1 MLQRSRNALAR
12 WPDQQRG
19 EEFYGMGGWK
29 DERTREEEE
38 RNGRAS
44 ILTSVSASKDDLL
57 YETSL
62 GWKGGGWH
70 NFSSMGG
77 GGGGSVARSPA
88 RRLIPT
94 LPPEPFVCFR
104 ISKRVRPSSARVF
117 PPASRQPLNFIFF
130 RSPAPDAHDRSLTCL
145 LGRESKT
152 KARLPSRSLPFLP
165 PYAGY
170 LPILWS
176 HYSER

>member
-1 MLQRSRNALAR
+1 MLQRSRNTLPLSHAGQTNSAVKS
-12 WPDQQRG
+12 
-19 EEFYGMGGWK
+19 FTGWE
-29 DERTREEEE
+29 DGRTNEHERR
-38 RNGRAS
+38 RNGTDELQFSRLLAPRRTTCFTRRA
-44 ILTSVSASKDDLL
+44 LDGRA
-57 YETSL
+57 E
-62 GWKGGGWH
+62 GGWH

-77 GGGGSVARSPA
+77 GGPPARSSA
-88 RRLIPT
+88 HSDSSSRTVRLFSNF
-94 LPPEPFVCFR
+94 EA
-104 ISKRVRPSSARVF
+104 RPSSARVC
-117 PPASRQPLNFIFF
+117 PPRPSRQPLNFIFF

-152 KARLPSRSLPFLP
+152 KARLTLRSLPFLP